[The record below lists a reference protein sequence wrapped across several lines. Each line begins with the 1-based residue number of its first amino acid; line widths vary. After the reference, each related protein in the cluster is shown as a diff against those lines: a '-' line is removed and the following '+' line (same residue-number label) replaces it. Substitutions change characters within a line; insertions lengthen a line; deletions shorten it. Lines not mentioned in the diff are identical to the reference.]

1 MTMGIPKDISAIF
14 DFPPM
19 PSLGPEP
26 REAVLSINQCKKTTT
41 EALQNSDITGTE
53 ENLILSAAL
62 LWHDYLDESHTI
74 SQSIHTQ
81 DGSYLH
87 GIMHRREPDYS
98 NAKYWFGKTGS
109 YPGYDMLSVK
119 AETIL
124 DKTSLSNLAEGRW
137 DPFRMVDS
145 VRQAKHGTCEYE
157 LLQKVQQAEFQTLLE
172 KIFN

>member
-1 MTMGIPKDISAIF
+1 MYIHKDISAIF
-14 DFPPM
+14 DTPTM
-19 PSLGPEP
+19 PSLGPDS
-26 REAVLSINQCKKTTT
+26 RESALSINQCKKITT
-41 EALQNSDITGTE
+41 EALRSADITGTE
-53 ENLILSAAL
+53 GKLILSASL

-98 NAKYWFGKTGS
+98 NAKYWFGKTGNYS
-109 YPGYDMLSVK
+109 GYDMLSVK

-137 DPFRMVDS
+137 DPFTMVDS
-145 VRQAKHGTCEYE
+145 VSQAKHGTCEYE